1 VILVFLGGLV
11 VWAATD
17 DRMNQSRG
25 IRRFL
30 LVGYEKFWI
39 VVMEEVGSLKKSEWN
54 HVFEEMDL

>member
-11 VWAATD
+11 VWAAMD

-30 LVGYEKFWI
+30 LVGYESSGLWLWKK
-39 VVMEEVGSLKKSEWN
+39 VGGLKKSGWN